1 MSGAMSVLVFI
12 ANVIL
17 FFLSGWA
24 FVKGCERL

>member
-1 MSGAMSVLVFI
+1 MSDLVFI